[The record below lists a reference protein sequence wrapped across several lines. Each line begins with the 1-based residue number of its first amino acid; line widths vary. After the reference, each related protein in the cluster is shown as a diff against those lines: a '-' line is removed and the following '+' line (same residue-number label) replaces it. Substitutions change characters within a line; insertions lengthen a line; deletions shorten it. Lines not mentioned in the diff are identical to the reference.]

1 VKVARWVLRGANLSN
16 EVSLLGNLL
25 KSKFCDLLFKVN
37 TRKGETGFVYCLL
50 EQQTKPDPT
59 MPLRMMKYIIEILSR
74 HVKPNKPLPLVAPLI
89 FFNGRQKYNV
99 PRSLADMFEDPA
111 MAQKLLLGEYPVI
124 ELAKISDEELKN
136 SGLSFIM
143 QFAMKHYYDQE
154 ILRALEQMLSF
165 VRYFPGLQDKLRLFI
180 EDYLCYNFSNIK
192 EENLDNVKRLIN
204 DNLTEAMGEQI
215 MGSLAEKW
223 HNDVQQSKQQGMQQ
237 GMQQGAYSRN
247 VTIAKNMLKEGL
259 DVSLIS
265 KVTNLSVQEILKLK
279 LSK

>member
-1 VKVARWVLRGANLSN
+1 
-16 EVSLLGNLL
+16 
-25 KSKFCDLLFKVN
+25 
-37 TRKGETGFVYCLL
+37 
-50 EQQTKPDPT
+50 

-74 HVKPNKPLPLVAPLI
+74 HAKPNKPLPLLVPLI
-89 FFNGRQKYNV
+89 FYNGRQKYNV
-99 PRSLADMFEDPA
+99 PRSLAEMFEDPA
-111 MAQKLLLGEYPVI
+111 MAQKLLMGEYPVI

-154 ILRALEQMLSF
+154 ILRALEEMLSF
-165 VRYFPGLQDKLRLFI
+165 VKDFPGIRDKLRLFI
-180 EDYLCYNFSNIK
+180 EDYLCYNFNNIK

-204 DNLTEAMGEQI
+204 DNLTEEMGEQI

-247 VTIAKNMLKEGL
+247 VTIAKNMLQKGFEIQT
-259 DVSLIS
+259 IS
-265 KVTNLSVQEILKLK
+265 EITNLSIPEILKLK
-279 LSK
+279 RAK